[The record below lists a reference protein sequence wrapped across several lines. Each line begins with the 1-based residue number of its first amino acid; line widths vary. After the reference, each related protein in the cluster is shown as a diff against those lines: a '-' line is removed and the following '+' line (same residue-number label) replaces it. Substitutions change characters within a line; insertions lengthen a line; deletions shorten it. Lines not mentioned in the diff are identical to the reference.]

1 MQTCRQLDG
10 LAIPCP
16 KSDAFD
22 HSLRP
27 HANNASLRAEPETIS
42 FESERWI
49 SSPLGPKHDL
59 YGTDYAIVLYGTDYA
74 IVPMHDIQEAVSI
87 NCVLYHR
94 YVAEHLRWR

>member
-10 LAIPCP
+10 LAIPCL

-59 YGTDYAIVLYGTDYA
+59 YGTDYAIV
-74 IVPMHDIQEAVSI
+74 PMHDIQEAVSI

-94 YVAEHLRWR
+94 YVAEYLRWR